1 MVFHCAKR
9 NTTAFFCFWGI
20 FGGIFAR
27 EKNSFIINLLNDV
40 LMKKISLLIS
50 LLVGVS
56 LNLFAGGNND
66 ELVVRLL
73 DDPDLRMPLTENT
86 VVKLQSVSV
95 KIQNPD
101 EAPEVRLLSKMRS
114 IAFDG
119 GVVSGIADVKTS
131 ASLPSFSVSGDVLS
145 VMGVAAGSTV
155 CVYGIDAR
163 LYATVN
169 ANESGIASVSLPS
182 DVKVCVVKTLSGSFK
197 LIRK

>member
-1 MVFHCAKR
+1 
-9 NTTAFFCFWGI
+9 
-20 FGGIFAR
+20 
-27 EKNSFIINLLNDV
+27 
-40 LMKKISLLIS
+40 MKKISLLIS

-86 VVKLQSVSV
+86 VVKLQSVGV

-119 GVVSGIADVKTS
+119 GVVSGIADVKTFRVGRCFKRDGCGCREHGVRVWHRR
-131 ASLPSFSVSGDVLS
+131 SLVCNRKCQREWHSVCLVAFRCE
-145 VMGVAAGSTV
+145 GVCGKNIV
-155 CVYGIDAR
+155 RI
-163 LYATVN
+163 
-169 ANESGIASVSLPS
+169 
-182 DVKVCVVKTLSGSFK
+182 F
-197 LIRK
+197 

>member
-1 MVFHCAKR
+1 
-9 NTTAFFCFWGI
+9 
-20 FGGIFAR
+20 
-27 EKNSFIINLLNDV
+27 
-40 LMKKISLLIS
+40 MKKISLLIS

-119 GVVSGIADVKTS
+119 GVVSFIRFYPLVPYIRGHIFHRRSSACRTS
-131 ASLPSFSVSGDVLS
+131 SPLSWLPFRFARHNSRY
-145 VMGVAAGSTV
+145 GS
-155 CVYGIDAR
+155 
-163 LYATVN
+163 
-169 ANESGIASVSLPS
+169 
-182 DVKVCVVKTLSGSFK
+182 
-197 LIRK
+197 

>member
-1 MVFHCAKR
+1 MR
-9 NTTAFFCFWGI
+9 
-20 FGGIFAR
+20 
-27 EKNSFIINLLNDV
+27 KNNFIINLLNDV

-86 VVKLQSVSV
+86 VVKLQSVGV
-95 KIQNPD
+95 KIHNPD

>member
-9 NTTAFFCFWGI
+9 NTTAFFCFWSI

-27 EKNSFIINLLNDV
+27 EKISFTINLLNDV
-40 LMKKISLLIS
+40 LMKKISLLIG

-56 LNLFAGGNND
+56 LNLFAVGNNE

-73 DDPDLRMPLTENT
+73 DEPDLRMPLTENT
-86 VVKLQSVSV
+86 VVKLQSVGV

-131 ASLPSFSVSGDVLS
+131 ASLPSFFVSGDVLS
-145 VMGVAAGSTV
+145 VVGVAAGSTV

>member
-1 MVFHCAKR
+1 LCQTKYH
-9 NTTAFFCFWGI
+9 GI
-20 FGGIFAR
+20 FLFLGHLWGYFCKR
-27 EKNSFIINLLNDV
+27 KNSFIINLLNDV
-40 LMKKISLLIS
+40 LMKKISLLIG
-50 LLVGVS
+50 LLVGAS

-73 DDPDLRMPLTENT
+73 DEPDLRMPLTENT
-86 VVKLQSVSV
+86 VVKLQSVGV

-131 ASLPSFSVSGDVLS
+131 ASLPSFSVSGNVLS

>member
-1 MVFHCAKR
+1 
-9 NTTAFFCFWGI
+9 
-20 FGGIFAR
+20 
-27 EKNSFIINLLNDV
+27 
-40 LMKKISLLIS
+40 MKKISLLIS

-73 DDPDLRMPLTENT
+73 DEPDLRMPLTENT
-86 VVKLQSVSV
+86 VVKFQSVSV

-131 ASLPSFSVSGDVLS
+131 ASLPSFSVSGNVLS

>member
-1 MVFHCAKR
+1 
-9 NTTAFFCFWGI
+9 
-20 FGGIFAR
+20 
-27 EKNSFIINLLNDV
+27 
-40 LMKKISLLIS
+40 MKKISLLIG

-56 LNLFAGGNND
+56 LNLFAVGNNE

-73 DDPDLRMPLTENT
+73 DEPDLRMPLTENT
-86 VVKLQSVSV
+86 VVKLQSVGV

-163 LYATVN
+163 LCATVN